1 MYRRII
7 IALVAVAAV
16 AVGLVAP
23 VAGASAPT
31 KANSQRV
38 CQAIASE
45 PDSPKQELKAIRLA
59 QSANVAALEKPLAA
73 MEKAAQKAVKTGK
86 RAATET
92 KAYFANLTKVFAFA
106 YEECADQQVEA
117 IAKDFSYEGIPSTLE
132 VGSFAM
138 KMVNEGAEDHEIGI
152 AKVAES
158 DTRSTQEII
167 DAVIA
172 AQKQGQDPEG
182 ITFVAG
188 GYAPKGATGY
198 VFGDLEPGRYVYLC
212 SIEVAD
218 GPEGHTHAQE
228 GMFGGFTVA

>member
-1 MYRRII
+1 MYRKII
-7 IALVAVAAV
+7 VACMAVAA
-16 AVGLVAP
+16 ASVGLVAP

-31 KANSQRV
+31 KANPQKI
-38 CQAIASE
+38 CQAIASQ
-45 PDSPKQELKAIRLA
+45 PDNPKQELKTIRLA

-86 RAATET
+86 SAPTET
-92 KAYFANLTKVFAFA
+92 EAFFASLTKVFAFA
-106 YEECADQQVEA
+106 YEECGDQQIET
-117 IAKDFSYEGIPSTLE
+117 IAKDYSFEGIPSTLE

-172 AQKQGQDPEG
+172 TPQGQDPEG
-182 ITFVAG
+182 ITFVTG
-188 GYAPKGATGY
+188 GYAPKGTTGY
-198 VFGDLEPGRYVYLC
+198 VFGDLESGRYVYLC
-212 SIEVAD
+212 SIDVAG
-218 GPEGHTHAQE
+218 GPKGRTHAQE